1 MQLTQEIK
9 SGNINSFEKVYQL
22 YHSKLYYF
30 VLKHTHSTWL
40 SEEAVQL
47 TFIKMWEN
55 RETLSLQYDISIQ
68 LFRIARSI
76 MIDLLRKERVA
87 NRYLLKAVE
96 DLAEFPDASNQH
108 SREDLQEVEAL
119 IEELSPVRKKVFKL
133 SRYEELSHKEIAAQ
147 LSISPK
153 TVENHI
159 GRVIR
164 LLKDRMLFF
173 LY

>member
-1 MQLTQEIK
+1 MQLIQEIK

-30 VLKHTHSTWL
+30 VLKHTHSAWL

-47 TFIKMWEN
+47 TFIRMWES
-55 RETLSLQYDISIQ
+55 RATLSLQYDISIQ
-68 LFRIARSI
+68 LFRIARST

-96 DLAEFPDASNQH
+96 DISELADVSNQR

-133 SRYEELSHKEIAAQ
+133 SRYEELSHKEIAEQ

-164 LLKDRMLFF
+164 LLKDKMLFF